1 MHFNRYQER
10 VIESGLKKSAKLVL
24 PESIDPRVSLA
35 KRQLI
40 DLGYEM
46 LEPQDFQGRKD
57 QYQKKLEKEHFFSK
71 LSDESKKKFM
81 EDTLNFSMMMVSNG
95 DADGLVAGAVTP
107 TGDVLK
113 AAIRIVGIKA
123 ESKWVSSSFFM
134 ISPSAEKAYTFADCA
149 VIPEPTSDQLAS
161 IAGESAF
168 FHRLLSG
175 EEPRVAFLSFSTKG
189 SATHRRVTHVRNAV
203 KTFSKTHPD
212 ILHDGELQVDSAIV
226 PAVASHKVNDSP
238 LQGNASVLIFPTLD
252 AGNIAYKITERLA
265 GYTAWGPLLQGLNK
279 PVHDLSRGCSSS
291 DIFNVATIAAM
302 QKKTTIRKQEN

>member
-1 MHFNRYQER
+1 M
-10 VIESGLKKSAKLVL
+10 
-24 PESIDPRVSLA
+24 
-35 KRQLI
+35 
-40 DLGYEM
+40 
-46 LEPQDFQGRKD
+46 
-57 QYQKKLEKEHFFSK
+57 
-71 LSDESKKKFM
+71 SDESKKKFM

-168 FHRLLSG
+168 SHRLLSG

-189 SATHRRVTHVRNAV
+189 SASHRRVTHVRNAV
-203 KTFSKTHPD
+203 KTFSESHPD

-302 QKKTTIRKQEN
+302 QKKTTIRKQED

>member
-1 MHFNRYQER
+1 MHLNRYQER

-189 SATHRRVTHVRNAV
+189 SASHRRVTHVRRAV
-203 KTFSKTHPD
+203 KTFSEIHPD

-302 QKKTTIRKQEN
+302 QK

>member
-1 MHFNRYQER
+1 MGTISMQFNKYQER
-10 VIESGLKKSAKLVL
+10 VIETGRKKSAKLVL
-24 PESIDPRVSLA
+24 PEVSDPRVSLA
-35 KRQLI
+35 KRQLM
-40 DLGYEM
+40 DLGYNL
-46 LEPQDFQGRKD
+46 LEPQDFQDRKE
-57 QYQKKLEKEHFFSK
+57 QYRQNLEQEHFFK
-71 LSDESKKKFM
+71 KMSDEAKNQFM
-81 EDTLNFSMMMVSNG
+81 EDPLNFSMMMVRNG
-95 DADGLVAGAVTP
+95 EADGLVAGAITP
-107 TGDVLK
+107 TGDVLR

-134 ISPSAEKAYTFADCA
+134 ISPNADNAFTFADCA

-161 IAGESAF
+161 IAGESAE

-189 SATHRRVTHVRNAV
+189 SANHRRVRHVRDAV
-203 KTFSKTHPD
+203 NTFSETHPE

-226 PAVASHKVNDSP
+226 PAVASHKVKDSP
-238 LQGNASVLIFPTLD
+238 LEGNASVLIFPTLE

-265 GYTAWGPLLQGLNK
+265 GYTALGPLLQGLKK

-302 QKKTTIRKQEN
+302 QK

>member
-10 VIESGLKKSAKLVL
+10 VIETGLKKSAKLVL
-24 PESIDPRVSLA
+24 PESNDPRVSLA

-40 DLGYEM
+40 DLGYEL
-46 LEPQDFQGRKD
+46 LETQDFQGRKD
-57 QYQKKLEKEHFFSK
+57 QYRKNLEQEHFFSK

-134 ISPSAEKAYTFADCA
+134 ISPSADKAYTFADCA

-161 IAGESAF
+161 IAGESAVS
-168 FHRLLSG
+168 HRLLSG

-189 SATHRRVTHVRNAV
+189 SASHRRVTHVRQAV
-203 KTFSKTHPD
+203 KKFSETHPH

-291 DIFNVATIAAM
+291 DIFNVATITAM
-302 QKKTTIRKQEN
+302 QK

>member
-1 MHFNRYQER
+1 MKFNRYQER
-10 VIESGLKKSAKLVL
+10 VIETGLKKCAKLVL
-24 PESIDPRVSLA
+24 PESSDPRVSLA
-35 KRQLI
+35 KRQLS
-40 DLGYEM
+40 DLGYEL
-46 LEPQDFQGRKD
+46 LEPQEFQGMKY
-57 QYQKKLEKEHFFSK
+57 QYQQDLEKKQFFKK
-71 LSDESKKKFM
+71 LSDESKNQFM
-81 EDTLNFSMMMVSNG
+81 QDPLNFSMMMVSNG

-134 ISPSAEKAYTFADCA
+134 ISPSADKAYTFADCA
-149 VIPEPTSDQLAS
+149 VIPEPTIDQLAS
-161 IAGESAF
+161 IAGESAI

-189 SATHRRVTHVRNAV
+189 SARHRKVTHVKQAV
-203 KTFSKTHPD
+203 AKFSEYFPN

-226 PAVASHKVNDSP
+226 PAVALHKVNDSP
-238 LQGNASVLIFPTLD
+238 LKGNASVLIFPTLD

-302 QKKTTIRKQEN
+302 QK

>member
-10 VIESGLKKSAKLVL
+10 VIEIGLKKSAKLIL
-24 PESIDPRVSLA
+24 PESRDPRVSLA
-35 KRQLI
+35 KRHLT
-40 DLGYEM
+40 DLGYDL
-46 LEPQDFQGRKD
+46 LEPQDFRSKKD
-57 QYQKKLEKEHFFSK
+57 EYLQKLEKEHFFKK
-71 LSDESKKKFM
+71 LSDESKINFM
-81 EDTLNFSMMMVSNG
+81 ADALNFGMLMVSNG
-95 DADGLVAGAVTP
+95 DADGLVAGALTP

-134 ISPSAEKAYTFADCA
+134 ISPNADKAYTFADCA
-149 VIPEPTSDQLAS
+149 VIPEPTSEQLAA
-161 IAGESAF
+161 IAGESAL

-175 EEPRVAFLSFSTKG
+175 DEPRVAFLSFSTKG
-189 SATHRRVTHVRNAV
+189 SARHRRVTHVRQAV
-203 KTFSKTHPD
+203 TIFSEFYPD

-226 PAVASHKVNDSP
+226 PSVASHKVNDSP
-238 LQGNASVLIFPTLD
+238 LKGNASVLIFPTLD

-279 PVHDLSRGCSSS
+279 PIHDLSRGCSSS

-302 QKKTTIRKQEN
+302 QK